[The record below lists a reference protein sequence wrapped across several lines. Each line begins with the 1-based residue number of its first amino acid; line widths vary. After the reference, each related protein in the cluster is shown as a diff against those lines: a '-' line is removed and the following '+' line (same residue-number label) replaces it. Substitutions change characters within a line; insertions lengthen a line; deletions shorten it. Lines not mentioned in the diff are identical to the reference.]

1 MHGDLE
7 SYLEFYGS
15 RSWNGTQLVSVLES
29 GEEVLAHLNFCYVFR
44 HKRDLSD
51 SVLSPAP
58 LFYDESGADLST
70 KHHEDRVVVI
80 HLLHCHHD
88 HLQASNSCTD
98 WVLQSGASQQHHNLL
113 ADVNSC
119 SDTSIR

>member
-7 SYLEFYGS
+7 SYLEFCGS

-58 LFYDESGADLST
+58 LFYDESGAGLST
-70 KHHEDRVVVI
+70 KRLEGRVVVI
-80 HLLHCHHD
+80 HLLHCHHV
-88 HLQASNSCTD
+88 HSQAFSSYRD
-98 WVLQSGASQQHHNLL
+98 SVLQSGASQQHHNLL